1 MSIKVSFY
9 TAKPTSSISKKLV
22 SEVVKQ
28 TIRLAGF
35 KNFSQDLSVALLPD
49 NLVKILN
56 RKYRKLNKYTDVLSF
71 SGKSE
76 KLPGIDNFL
85 GEIVI
90 ARDVCQKQAKKQ
102 QHSFKKEFI
111 ILLIHGT
118 LHLLGYNHEKSKE
131 AVQMENLEAKVL
143 KKVYE
148 FVK

>member
-1 MSIKVSFY
+1 MAIKVSFY
-9 TAKPTSSISKKLV
+9 TAKPSSINKKLV

-28 TIRLAGF
+28 TVCLAGF
-35 KNFSQDLSVALLPD
+35 RNLSQDLSVALLSD
-49 NLVKILN
+49 NSVKVLN
-56 RKYRKLNKYTDVLSF
+56 YKYRQLNKPTDVLSF
-71 SGKSE
+71 SGKTK

-90 ARDVCQKQAKKQ
+90 AKGVCQKQAKKH

-118 LHLLGYNHEKSKE
+118 LHLLGYNHEKNTE
-131 AVQMENLEAKVL
+131 AEQMESLEAKIL